1 MTGCGIELTDIPF
14 LLNSKELDHII
25 PLNIGGT
32 HTIGNVRIICRK
44 CNSSRPKDG
53 SDYFGQLSLWCDNQE
68 VASSLRSGKKKKRS
82 VAVPKV
88 ASIRTAAKPPKPVSA
103 REFYKSHKSVRAQ
116 KIDRLAQKVR
126 EETARRAAAYKE
138 SAA

>member
-1 MTGCGIELTDIPF
+1 MAGCGVKLTDIPF
-14 LLNSKELDHII
+14 LPNSKELDHII

-44 CNSSRPKDG
+44 CNSSRPIDG

-68 VASSLRSGKKKKRS
+68 VAFSLRSGKKKKRS

-88 ASIRTAAKPPKPVSA
+88 ASIRTAAKPPKPVSV
-103 REFYKSHKSVRAQ
+103 KSVRTQ

-126 EETARRAAAYKE
+126 EEMARRAAAYKE